1 MSMWNSSSP
10 EERITKW
17 REFREEIRE
26 LSKQEQLNSVA
37 TFFARVPVGARS
49 IDFYT
54 PSTWPSP
61 WEILYHKE
69 YCSSSIS
76 LLMFHTLELIVKD
89 TELNIV
95 LIDDGR
101 DRFLVPLVDKTHILN
116 YILGE
121 ISTLHNHKDIRI
133 VDDFGNSTIPHIS

>member
-1 MSMWNSSSP
+1 MSFWNSSSP
-10 EERITKW
+10 EDRIIKW
-17 REFREEIRE
+17 REFREEIRD
-26 LSKQEQLNSVA
+26 LPKQEQLNRVA
-37 TFFARVPVGARS
+37 AFFANVPVGARS

-69 YCSSSIS
+69 YCASSIS
-76 LLMFHTLELIVKD
+76 LLIFYTLEVLLKD
-89 TELNIV
+89 SELSIV

-121 ISTLHNHKDIRI
+121 ISTLHNYKDIRI
-133 VDDFGNSTIPHIS
+133 VDDFSDDPIPHIS